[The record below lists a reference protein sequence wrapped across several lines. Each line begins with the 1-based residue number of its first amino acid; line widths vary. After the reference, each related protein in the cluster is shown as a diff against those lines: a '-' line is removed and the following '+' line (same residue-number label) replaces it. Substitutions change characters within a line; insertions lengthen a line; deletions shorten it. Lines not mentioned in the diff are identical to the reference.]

1 MGLFFP
7 EWMPL
12 WFQLIIVGIVVI
24 FGLCFLLMPF
34 SVFGLKSRLTYLD
47 HQMEDIQSQLRVLL
61 KRVPDARER
70 LEFKLQ
76 PVVTSESEA
85 ARDGGEGRGK
95 KTVNASSEY
104 YTPTPPVKNR
114 PTCFDPPSR
123 SEGVAP
129 VRNSDVLH
137 NSEKTTGYEDSSQ
150 YSTQDRFRDRDPV
163 VPRQDQQRVAGQN
176 KREDHLYDPPSKPV
190 KEARQEEPQP
200 RRRAEPILRWPPR

>member
-12 WFQLIIVGIVVI
+12 WFQLIVIGVVVI

-61 KRVPDARER
+61 KRIPDARER

-76 PVVTSESEA
+76 PVATSENDT
-85 ARDGGEGRGK
+85 AREGAEIRGK
-95 KTVNASSEY
+95 KPVNSSSEY
-104 YTPTPPVKNR
+104 YTASPSAKNR
-114 PTCFDPPSR
+114 STFFDPPSP
-123 SEGVAP
+123 SEEVAP
-129 VRNSDVLH
+129 VRNSDR
-137 NSEKTTGYEDSSQ
+137 TTGHEEAPQ
-150 YSTQDRFRDRDPV
+150 YSGQDRFRDRDPV
-163 VPRQDQQRVAGQN
+163 VSRQDQRVAEQQN
-176 KREDHLYDPPSKPV
+176 RREEQLYDPPSKPV
-190 KEARQEEPQP
+190 KETRQEESQP